1 MMTTTRDWSRNKEI
15 WIGVLEK
22 QTGEGLEAW
31 KAKMRRHT
39 FRDEQQ
45 LRSWLS
51 RRNVTGYAQQL
62 LVMERFG
69 YPDFILATAD
79 ELIDRQYADAPELR
93 AVYDAIVKA
102 ATSCGDLTIQARKT
116 FVSLVSPRRTFARIQ
131 RAKARVN
138 LGLRLDGQRPVGRL
152 VPSNIHDTMRL
163 QIAVADV
170 AQVDAEL
177 HDWLKRAY
185 AQNAKFDVKAAAQI
199 HSARA
204 SSAMSS
210 GSSSGKN
217 RRQP

>member
-1 MMTTTRDWSRNKEI
+1 MTTTRDWSRNKEM
-15 WIGVLEK
+15 WIRVLEK

-45 LRSWLS
+45 LRIWLS

-69 YPDFILATAD
+69 YPDFVLATAD
-79 ELIDRQYADAPELR
+79 ELIGRQYADAPDLR

-102 ATSCGDLTIQARKT
+102 AANCGDLTIQARKT

-152 VPSNIHDTMRL
+152 APSKIHDTMRL
-163 QIAVADV
+163 QIAVANV

-177 HDWLKRAY
+177 RRWLERAY
-185 AQNAKFDVKAAAQI
+185 AQNV
-199 HSARA
+199 
-204 SSAMSS
+204 
-210 GSSSGKN
+210 
-217 RRQP
+217 

>member
-1 MMTTTRDWSRNKEI
+1 MTTTRDWSRNKEM
-15 WIGVLEK
+15 WIRVLEK

-31 KAKMRRHT
+31 KGKMRRHT

-45 LRSWLS
+45 LRTWLS

-102 ATSCGDLTIQARKT
+102 ATNCGNLTIQARKT

-131 RAKARVN
+131 RARAHVN

-152 VPSNIHDTMRL
+152 VPSKIHDTMRL

-170 AQVDAEL
+170 AQVDGEL
-177 HDWLKRAY
+177 RDWLERAY
-185 AQNAKFDVKAAAQI
+185 AENA
-199 HSARA
+199 
-204 SSAMSS
+204 
-210 GSSSGKN
+210 
-217 RRQP
+217 

>member
-1 MMTTTRDWSRNKEI
+1 MMTTTRDWSRNKEM

-22 QTGEGLEAW
+22 QTGDGLQAW
-31 KAKMRRHT
+31 KARMRRHK

-45 LRSWLS
+45 LRTWLS

-69 YPDFILATAD
+69 YPDFILASAD

-93 AVYDAIVKA
+93 AVYDAIVTA
-102 ATSCGDLTIQARKT
+102 ATSCGDLTVQARKT

-152 VPSNIHDTMRL
+152 MPSNIHDTMRL
-163 QIAVADV
+163 QIAVAGV
-170 AQVDAEL
+170 EQVDAEL
-177 HDWLKRAY
+177 RDWLKRAY
-185 AQNAKFDVKAAAQI
+185 TQNA
-199 HSARA
+199 
-204 SSAMSS
+204 
-210 GSSSGKN
+210 
-217 RRQP
+217 

>member
-1 MMTTTRDWSRNKEI
+1 MMTTTRDWSRNKEM

-31 KAKMRRHT
+31 KAKMRRHK
-39 FRDEQQ
+39 FRDGHQ
-45 LRSWLS
+45 LRTWLS

-69 YPDFILATAD
+69 YPDFILASAD
-79 ELIDRQYADAPELR
+79 ELINRQYADAPELR
-93 AVYDAIVKA
+93 AVYDAIVTA

-131 RAKARVN
+131 RAKGRVN

-152 VPSNIHDTMRL
+152 VPSKIHDTMRL

-170 AQVDAEL
+170 AEVDAQL
-177 HDWLKRAY
+177 QGWLKRAY
-185 AQNAKFDVKAAAQI
+185 AQNV
-199 HSARA
+199 
-204 SSAMSS
+204 
-210 GSSSGKN
+210 
-217 RRQP
+217 

>member
-1 MMTTTRDWSRNKEI
+1 MTGAELMMPTTRDWSRNKEM

-31 KAKMRRHT
+31 KAKMRRHKV
-39 FRDEQQ
+39 RDEQQ
-45 LRSWLS
+45 LRTWLS

-69 YPDFILATAD
+69 YPDFILASAD

-93 AVYDAIVKA
+93 AVYDAIVTA
-102 ATSCGDLTIQARKT
+102 ATGCGDLTVQARKT

-152 VPSNIHDTMRL
+152 MPSNIHDTMRL
-163 QIAVADV
+163 QIAVAGV
-170 AQVDAEL
+170 EQVDAEL
-177 HDWLKRAY
+177 RDWLKRAY
-185 AQNAKFDVKAAAQI
+185 TQNA
-199 HSARA
+199 
-204 SSAMSS
+204 
-210 GSSSGKN
+210 
-217 RRQP
+217 

>member
-1 MMTTTRDWSRNKEI
+1 MMTTTRDWSRNKEM

-31 KAKMRRHT
+31 KANLRRHK

-45 LRSWLS
+45 LRTWLS

-93 AVYDAIVKA
+93 AVYDAIVMA

-131 RAKARVN
+131 RAKTHVN

-170 AQVDAEL
+170 AQVDTEL
-177 HDWLKRAY
+177 QKWLKRAY
-185 AQNAKFDVKAAAQI
+185 AQNA
-199 HSARA
+199 
-204 SSAMSS
+204 
-210 GSSSGKN
+210 
-217 RRQP
+217 